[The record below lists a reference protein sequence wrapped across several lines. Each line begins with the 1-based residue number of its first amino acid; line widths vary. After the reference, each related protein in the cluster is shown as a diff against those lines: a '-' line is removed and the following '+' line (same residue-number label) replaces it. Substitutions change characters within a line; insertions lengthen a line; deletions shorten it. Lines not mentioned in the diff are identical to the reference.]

1 MKTLLLIALTLPLSG
16 CLMELFTVTA
26 IQGELAAQDAQSAA
40 RALSYAKESVANTEL
55 QQAISAYTAENG
67 YYPPSLEALVPD
79 YLYSVPATSSGR
91 PYAYNP
97 STGRLTESAAAL
109 PQVPFTAADRQNLQ
123 KVKDAI
129 YLYWESTG
137 YYPRSLDDLD
147 PLYME
152 RVPKL
157 TSGGIFIYDP
167 RTGSVYHPAE
177 FAALRTPTPGNA
189 QAWRAGAPVGGAGPM
204 GEVMTGIA
212 IQNELN
218 SMNSSGTSN
227 LRNVGQRS
235 LNSAAAQQNQRQMKA
250 LRDLNLQ

>member
-1 MKTLLLIALTLPLSG
+1 MRTLLLIALTLPLSG
-16 CLMELFTVTA
+16 CFMELFTVTA

-67 YYPPSLEALVPD
+67 YYPSSLEALVPD
-79 YLYSVPATSSGR
+79 YLFSVPTTLGGR
-91 PYAYNP
+91 PYAYDP
-97 STGRLTESAAAL
+97 STGRLTEPAAAL
-109 PQVPFTAADRQNLQ
+109 PLVPFTAADRQNLQ

-129 YLYWESTG
+129 YLFWESTG
-137 YYPRSLDDLD
+137 YYPGSLDDLD

-157 TSGGIFIYDP
+157 TSGGVFVYDL

-177 FAALRTPTPGNA
+177 LAAPQTPA
-189 QAWRAGAPVGGAGPM
+189 YGGAQTARGGVPTAGVGPL
-204 GEVMTGIA
+204 GEVMTGIS

-218 SMNSSGTSN
+218 SMNRSGTSN

-235 LNSAAAQQNQRQMKA
+235 LNNSVAQQNQRQMKA